1 MVELIILSALGVIT
15 FFSGL
20 ISLGNQEVF
29 MGALTF
35 LVLLVSYVLIVLVYR
50 KKKKLKLAKEV
61 IYTGMKN
68 IYMGFHTL
76 YYVLHVF

>member
-50 KKKKLKLAKEV
+50 KKKKLKLSVWLFSLSGCFLKELKLWV
-61 IYTGMKN
+61 
-68 IYMGFHTL
+68 
-76 YYVLHVF
+76 VL